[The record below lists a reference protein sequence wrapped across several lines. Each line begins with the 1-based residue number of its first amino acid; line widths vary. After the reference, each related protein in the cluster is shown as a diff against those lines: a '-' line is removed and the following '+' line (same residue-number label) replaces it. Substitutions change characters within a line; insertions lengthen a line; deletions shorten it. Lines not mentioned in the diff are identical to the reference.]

1 MTERW
6 DRVPAPVVDGLLAL
20 VLTVATQVEL
30 SFAETL
36 EGPEWAQRF
45 TFLVATFAVGLR
57 RITPLGAALACA
69 AAMAVQTPLG
79 AASAVGG
86 FLALMIVT
94 HSVALRC
101 EPVAAWVGLVGV
113 LIGVHVYDVLF
124 WEESS
129 VGDLLGNA
137 AIFLGIW
144 GLGRGARRWR
154 RHAEQLRVEAA
165 VAVRDQEEH
174 AREAV
179 RREQARIARELHDVV
194 AHGISVMTLQAGAAR
209 QVLSDDQPAVT
220 AALLA
225 VEDNGRRS
233 LDDMHRLLGL
243 LRPSDGS
250 DGGPQG
256 TGVAELVERT
266 RAGGLPV
273 TIVTLGRDDDI
284 PASLALT
291 VHRIVQEAL
300 TNALRHGPRE
310 DVVVRLHYAPDE
322 VSVEVD
328 DRGHGGGGG
337 TDTRGSG
344 LGLIGMRERV
354 AVFDGELVAG
364 PREGGGWVVRARLP
378 RIGVP
383 V

>member
-6 DRVPAPVVDGLLAL
+6 DRVRAPVVDVLLAV

-30 SFAETL
+30 SLAEVV
-36 EGPEWAQRF
+36 EGPEWAQRL
-45 TFLVATFAVGLR
+45 TFLLATLAVGLR
-57 RITPLGAALACA
+57 RSAPLGAALICA
-69 AAMAVQTPLG
+69 AAMAAQTPLG
-79 AASAVGG
+79 AAGVVGG
-86 FLALMIVT
+86 FLALMVVT
-94 HSVALRC
+94 HSVALRS
-101 EPVAAWVGLVGV
+101 ERVAACVGLAGV

-124 WEESS
+124 WEETS
-129 VGDLLGNA
+129 VADLVGNA
-137 AIFLGIW
+137 AIFVGIW

-154 RHAEQLRVEAA
+154 EHAEQRRVEAA
-165 VAVRDQEEH
+165 VAVRDQEER
-174 AREAV
+174 ARRAV
-179 RREQARIARELHDVV
+179 REEQTRIARELHDVV

-243 LRPSDGS
+243 LRPADGP
-250 DGGPQG
+250 DGGLQG
-256 TGVAELVERT
+256 TGVADLVERT

-273 TIVTLGRDDDI
+273 TVVTFGSDHDVA
-284 PASLALT
+284 PSLALT

-300 TNALRHGPRE
+300 TNALRHGSRE

-322 VSVEVD
+322 ITVEVD
-328 DRGHGGGGG
+328 DQGRGGGGVG
-337 TDTRGSG
+337 TPGSG

-354 AVFDGELVAG
+354 AVFDGDFVAG
-364 PREGGGWVVRARLP
+364 PRDDGGWVVRARLP
-378 RIGVP
+378 RIGAP